1 MILKRPPFWAA
12 FPFFDFPPCGQRL
25 FCAPPGRFGF
35 AALRLASLLRAPLGR
50 FQCAAFGGIDCRV
63 TPRRAVLDLPRCA
76 RRGFHGNCR
85 LKSGKKHERV
95 PPRATG
101 SFSDGRKGTKSPPK
115 NPSPW
120 AACPG
125 IDALLACGER
135 RRAATRIQ
143 RGPQAPFGFP
153 VGSRHATRPEG
164 PES

>member
-115 NPSPW
+115 NPPPW

-125 IDALLACGER
+125 CARSAL
-135 RRAATRIQ
+135 RATAARGRSAPRPRLESAARI
-143 RGPQAPFGFP
+143 
-153 VGSRHATRPEG
+153 RPCG
-164 PES
+164 PEL

>member
-63 TPRRAVLDLPRCA
+63 TPRRAVLDLLRCA

-85 LKSGKKHERV
+85 FPSGKNHERV
-95 PPRATG
+95 PPRATD
-101 SFSDGRKGTKSPPK
+101 SFSADEKEPKVRLRGLHRPLMYPLEYLAITRRLPSHPTGT
-115 NPSPW
+115 
-120 AACPG
+120 
-125 IDALLACGER
+125 LAVGTTQV
-135 RRAATRIQ
+135 A
-143 RGPQAPFGFP
+143 GAPND
-153 VGSRHATRPEG
+153 
-164 PES
+164 